1 MGLVVLAALCVAGF
15 AILFRLFERFQ
26 VPLLPAITINY
37 ATAFV
42 CGMFVAPP
50 DWTATSGPVLLAA
63 GGLGA
68 LFVVIFSVTGLSA
81 QRAGAA
87 RTTIAGRMSLVLTI
101 GGAVLLFDERLASL
115 TVIGILIALI
125 GLALTAIGPSEQRVG
140 RTVWLLPLL
149 LFVCSG
155 AADISVTYVQRRLTT
170 PLTADGFPT
179 LCFTASALV
188 SLLLLLARKGMGAL
202 GNGRTWIG
210 GLALG
215 TVNYASLLLLMRAL
229 GSGGLQASLVFPLM
243 NILAILF
250 ATIAGL
256 SLFRERLSVLQW
268 CGIGCC
274 IGAMLLFLS
283 TAP

>member
-15 AILFRLFERFQ
+15 AILFRLFERFE

-42 CGMFVAPP
+42 CGLLVAPP
-50 DWTATSGPVLLAA
+50 DWTDTPRPVLLAA
-63 GGLGA
+63 AGLGA
-68 LFVVIFSVTGLSA
+68 LFVAIFSVTGLSA
-81 QRAGAA
+81 QQAGAA
-87 RTTIAGRMSLVLTI
+87 RTTIAGRMSLILTI
-101 GGAVLLFDERLASL
+101 SGAVFLFDERLDPL
-115 TVIGILIALI
+115 TVIGILIALV
-125 GLALTAIGPSEQRVG
+125 GLVLTAVGPSEQRAG
-140 RTVWLLPLL
+140 RAVWFLPLL

-155 AADISVTYVQRRLTT
+155 AADISVTFVQRKLTT
-170 PLTADGFPT
+170 PVTADGFPT
-179 LCFTASALV
+179 LCFAASNLV
-188 SLLLLLARKGMGAL
+188 SVFLLIASNGMKAL
-202 GNGRTWIG
+202 QNKRTWIG
-210 GLALG
+210 GIALG
-215 TVNYASLLLLMRAL
+215 AVNYASLLFLMRAL

-256 SLFRERLSVLQW
+256 SLFRERLTLLQW
-268 CGIGCC
+268 CGIGGC